1 VTSGAIGPDYF
12 ALLGFPRAFDL
23 DEKAVHRVYLAAQ
36 RAAHPDRQND
46 PSARMAALQASA
58 DINQAYQILKDP
70 LQRAEHLLA
79 LEGITV
85 GSEKDSVRPSSVLL
99 MESMDMRERLMEAK
113 SSADVEALQA
123 EARQLREATRA
134 AFSRYYSVAQ
144 HQAAAQEAIR
154 WRFLEKFLE
163 EVRVRN
169 NTFL

>member
-1 VTSGAIGPDYF
+1 MTDYF
-12 ALLGFPRAFDL
+12 ALLGFPRAFDIN
-23 DEKAVHRVYLAAQ
+23 EKAVHQAYLAAQ
-36 RAAHPDRQND
+36 HTAHPDRQTD

-58 DINQAYQILKDP
+58 DLNQAYRILKDP

-99 MESMDMRERLMEAK
+99 MESMDMRERLMEADNA
-113 SSADVEALQA
+113 ADVAALEA
-123 EARQLREATRA
+123 EARQSREATRES
-134 AFSRYYSVAQ
+134 FSRHYTAGQY
-144 HQAAAQEAIR
+144 QAAAQEAIR

-169 NTFL
+169 KSFL